1 MATILNCNK
10 EDMILAIRRNKQTK
24 AAERYEWV
32 ARPEE
37 EVKQR
42 IAELNVKDDESF
54 YEICADPD
62 MRALLPL
69 PLSRRQHDIN
79 DIVDRLE
86 TLRYEVQDLS
96 SSVDELDD
104 TTKQILRDCEKVL
117 QTEADDD

>member
-1 MATILNCNK
+1 MAIILNSNK
-10 EDMILAIRRNKQTK
+10 EDMILAIRRNKQTR
-24 AAERYEWV
+24 AAEHYEWV
-32 ARPEE
+32 AQPEE
-37 EVKQR
+37 TVKQR
-42 IAELNVKDDESF
+42 ITEINAKDDEIF
-54 YEICADPD
+54 YEICTDPD

-79 DIVDRLE
+79 DIIDRIE
-86 TLRYEVQDLS
+86 TLCYEVRDLS